1 MALINKRAKVG
12 WQDEFGRTPLL
23 VPRAN
28 WHCCLKA
35 MKLIDRD
42 ASVTYLDM
50 WDGVIDVA
58 VHW

>member
-1 MALINKRAKVG
+1 MSLINKRAKVG

-28 WHCCLKA
+28 WHFCLEIL
-35 MKLIDRD
+35 KLIDQD

-50 WDGVIDVA
+50 WDGVIDVT